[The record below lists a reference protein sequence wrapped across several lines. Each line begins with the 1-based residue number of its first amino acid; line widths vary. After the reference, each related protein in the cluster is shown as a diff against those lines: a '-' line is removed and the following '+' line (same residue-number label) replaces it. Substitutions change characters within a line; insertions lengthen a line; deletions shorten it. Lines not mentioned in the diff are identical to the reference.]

1 MGRFGFAICPIR
13 ALTTYIRME
22 AKMYCRLSTLVATLL
37 LTTLGLATFS
47 LAQDELQPK
56 PVNSAAPA
64 AAPAESTPQTDVDV
78 SDLIKR
84 TTGRL
89 NDVQTYDLRY
99 KLTPETV
106 LRWTTEH
113 TESRKTQIAR
123 TTEESSSRSRAVNRW
138 EINSAD
144 SLGNMT
150 FTYRIESCD
159 MWQQTG
165 EDDPITYNSETDEE
179 APLLYET
186 FSQGIGTVAATVTI
200 NPRGRIVNEQRQV
213 RQVEFGIGSICIA
226 FPDRPIPAGHQWY
239 VPGNLSAKDE
249 HGLLKQLD
257 IRVHYTLTRVKKR
270 KAYISFRTEV
280 LTPVSSPK
288 VRSKIM
294 QKMTRGYAVFDLDRG
309 YIVRR
314 EVDWDETVQEFEGVG
329 SYLKYL
335 GKYTE
340 RWLPAESESKKN
352 KFATASALEIKPI
365 DGKPIM
371 RR

>member
-1 MGRFGFAICPIR
+1 
-13 ALTTYIRME
+13 
-22 AKMYCRLSTLVATLL
+22 MYGRLSTLVATLL

-64 AAPAESTPQTDVDV
+64 AAPAEAAPQTDVDV
-78 SDLIKR
+78 SELIKR
-84 TTGRL
+84 ATGRL
-89 NDVQTYDLRY
+89 NEVQTYDLRY

-106 LRWTTEH
+106 LRWSTEH

-165 EDDPITYNSETDEE
+165 EDDPITYNSEADEE

-186 FSQGIGTVAATVTI
+186 FAQGIGTAAATVTI

-239 VPGNLSAKDE
+239 VPGTLAAKNED
-249 HGLLKQLD
+249 GLLKQLD
-257 IRVHYTLTRVKKR
+257 IRVHYTLTKVKKR
-270 KAYISFRTEV
+270 KAYISFQTEV
-280 LTPVSSPK
+280 LTPINSPK

-340 RWLPAESESKKN
+340 RWLPAESEAKKN

>member
-1 MGRFGFAICPIR
+1 
-13 ALTTYIRME
+13 
-22 AKMYCRLSTLVATLL
+22 MYCRLSTLVATLL

-165 EDDPITYNSETDEE
+165 EDDPITYNSEADEE
-179 APLLYET
+179 APLLYEM
-186 FSQGIGTVAATVTI
+186 FAQGIGTAAPTVTI

-213 RQVEFGIGSICIA
+213 AKSNLELEVSVSP
-226 FPDRPIPAGHQWY
+226 FPI
-239 VPGNLSAKDE
+239 VPFPLGTNGMSL
-249 HGLLKQLD
+249 G
-257 IRVHYTLTRVKKR
+257 
-270 KAYISFRTEV
+270 
-280 LTPVSSPK
+280 PCPPK
-288 VRSKIM
+288 
-294 QKMTRGYAVFDLDRG
+294 TNTDY
-309 YIVRR
+309 
-314 EVDWDETVQEFEGVG
+314 
-329 SYLKYL
+329 
-335 GKYTE
+335 
-340 RWLPAESESKKN
+340 
-352 KFATASALEIKPI
+352 
-365 DGKPIM
+365 
-371 RR
+371 

>member
-1 MGRFGFAICPIR
+1 
-13 ALTTYIRME
+13 ME
-22 AKMYCRLSTLVATLL
+22 AKMYCRLSTFLATLL
-37 LTTLGLATFS
+37 LTAIGLATFS
-47 LAQDELQPK
+47 LAQEELQPK
-56 PVNSAAPA
+56 SPA
-64 AAPAESTPQTDVDV
+64 AEPQPQTEIDV
-78 SDLIKR
+78 SELIKK
-84 TTGRL
+84 TTGRFEEEQ
-89 NDVQTYDLRY
+89 NYDLRY
-99 KLTPETV
+99 KLVPDTV
-106 LRWTTEH
+106 LRWGTEH

-138 EINSAD
+138 EISSVD

-165 EDDPITYNSETDEE
+165 DDDPITYNSETDEE
-179 APLLYET
+179 APILYET
-186 FSQGIGTVAATVTI
+186 FAQGVGTAAATVTI
-200 NPRGRIVNEQRQV
+200 NPRGRIVNEQRQI

-239 VPGNLSAKDE
+239 VPGELQAKDE
-249 HGLLKQLD
+249 HGMHKQLD
-257 IRVHYTLTRVKKR
+257 IRVHYTLTKVKKR
-270 KAYISFRTEV
+270 KAYISFQTEV
-280 LTPVSSPK
+280 LTPVNSPK
-288 VRSKIM
+288 VRSQIM
-294 QKMTRGYAVFDLDRG
+294 QKLTRGYAVFDIDRG
-309 YIVRR
+309 FIVRR

-340 RWLPAESESKKN
+340 KWLQPESESKKR
-352 KFATASALEIKPI
+352 KVASATTLEIKPI